1 MRGASGQGSLRSQVA
16 WCSWLN
22 CSGTILS
29 QAFWEVPLGLLG
41 SAANQKGVN
50 WMPRESLINCGS
62 SNLHSKVTETKEGLG
77 YRVLKRHSASG
88 VHNMQGGL

>member
-1 MRGASGQGSLRSQVA
+1 MFMAQLLWDLTKS
-16 WCSWLN
+16 
-22 CSGTILS
+22 
-29 QAFWEVPLGLLG
+29 GLLG

-50 WMPRESLINCGS
+50 WMPRESSINCGS